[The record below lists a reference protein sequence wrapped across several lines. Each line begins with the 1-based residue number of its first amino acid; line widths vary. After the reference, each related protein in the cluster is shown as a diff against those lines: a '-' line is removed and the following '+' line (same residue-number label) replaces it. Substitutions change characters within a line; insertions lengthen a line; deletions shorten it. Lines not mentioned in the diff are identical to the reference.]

1 MQLLQRFYDPVN
13 PEGAVKL
20 DGHNLK
26 QLQVSWLRRNIGV
39 VSQEP
44 TLFNGSIAFNIAYGL
59 VAFNK
64 KLDGDLVSVDLFSGD
79 DAGESA
85 RSEGAAK
92 ASSPIG
98 TQRVNAQIVEAAK
111 AANAHDFIV
120 RMADGYHTVIKP
132 DSLSGGQKQRIAIA
146 RAILRDPPIL
156 LLDEVRSHRVL
167 CRTMFRAPVLTV
179 PGWCVLSR
187 RLRLRWTT
195 AVSTWCRR
203 RLTASLQRSDAP
215 PSLWPTG
222 TCASGC
228 GCGRFGCSCGR
239 LVMCPQPEHHL
250 QVGQHRGHGTRQHHR
265 AGDPRLPHQ
274 RQRPSGQ
281 VPHHVEPAV
290 PGRGRRQRQGCCPH
304 ANGRVVAQA
313 ASGRT
318 ALYVWNTSLLNRFD
332 MSRVSTQ
339 LLSAHSTALRFGGCT
354 LACSEFSTL
363 QHAGRQMIC
372 RCM

>member
-1 MQLLQRFYDPVN
+1 MLTPLSTPRYPTRDGMILTNFSLDIPAGSSVALVGTSGSGKSTLVQLLQRFYDPVN

-85 RSEGAAK
+85 RSEGTAK

-167 CRTMFRAPVLTV
+167 CRKMFRTPVLTV

-228 GCGRFGCSCGR
+228 GCGRFGCSC
-239 LVMCPQPEHHL
+239 
-250 QVGQHRGHGTRQHHR
+250 
-265 AGDPRLPHQ
+265 
-274 RQRPSGQ
+274 
-281 VPHHVEPAV
+281 
-290 PGRGRRQRQGCCPH
+290 
-304 ANGRVVAQA
+304 
-313 ASGRT
+313 AS
-318 ALYVWNTSLLNRFD
+318 LC
-332 MSRVSTQ
+332 
-339 LLSAHSTALRFGGCT
+339 AHSLSTIYKSDNIVVMERGSIIEQGTHDFLISDNAPAGKYRTMWNQQSLVGGGGNGKAAAPT
-354 LACSEFSTL
+354 PTVE
-363 QHAGRQMIC
+363 
-372 RCM
+372 